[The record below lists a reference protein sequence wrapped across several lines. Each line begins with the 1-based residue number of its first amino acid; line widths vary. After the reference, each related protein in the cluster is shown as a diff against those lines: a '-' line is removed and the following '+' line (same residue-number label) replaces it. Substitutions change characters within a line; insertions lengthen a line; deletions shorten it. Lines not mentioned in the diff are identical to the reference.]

1 MKKTSADIMLSF
13 AEDCHDK
20 SKCKILPTDD
30 EFTFDEND
38 EEAFKKLYNELK
50 DNKDKFQ
57 AECNTI
63 VGRHKLCR
71 TYNKLVNLFKEDNQ
85 VEINVS
91 KEMSKEVN
99 EKVSEEKRDA
109 VKYDLV
115 KDYFAKLLQAALAYT
130 NNQAFLLDFMHKSPN
145 ESNFDL
151 SNSEEVNRIYHDA
164 KNNHEFDLSSV
175 KSIYKYLCNFVADP
189 FVINSEIK
197 LTDIS
202 SQITSVITATNE
214 KPLHEVLCMLIDQLI
229 DYVDKASANISID
242 RLQGM
247 YRELYGKDMNTE
259 TVNYLK
265 NHLDEIKRFISFIRE
280 FKNGKK
286 CSEILVLYQG
296 YYVALKN
303 MFQNLNRMISKLC
316 QTGSV
321 TFIEMYTDS
330 SKVENSKVIH
340 ESSETSDDKVMEL
353 NALVNELV
361 GCIERLKGEK
371 SETKIVKVERNK
383 VERTETNTKT
393 IEVKDIKPEG
403 FIITESEL
411 VKSLTPEQLVIYKGK
426 YSSEKATIDKR
437 LQPLNDLNSKN
448 YLIESRKKDGLLD
461 SINKDIE
468 QLCLKPIARAEP
480 LLPLIHSCECLFNNP
495 TSFPTL
501 NHTYNSND
509 FLYRVMLNAI
519 TCTDM
524 YCVNRVKE
532 LRGIRAIRISKLA
545 RSRRIFEEMFGKKN
559 DNFYLDNKQ
568 YECYLP
574 QLNINYYFAHAF
586 TQIGEKI
593 RQLITNNSRFESFGV
608 NLLWDMC
615 DYILYNML
623 GTLNDVIKPP
633 IPEGDYNKD
642 IMNDLMFSIL
652 CDGNVYRQFTAGL
665 MIIDCYPAAIRDNA
679 TNNLPIL
686 KRSSCFARPF
696 RLAK

>member
-130 NNQAFLLDFMHKSPN
+130 NNQAFLLDFIHKSPN

-151 SNSEEVNRIYHDA
+151 SNSEAVNKIYHDA

-175 KSIYKYLCNFVADP
+175 KSIYKYLCNFVADS

-197 LTDIS
+197 LSDIS

-265 NHLDEIKRFISFIRE
+265 NHLDEIKRFISFIRK

-371 SETKIVKVERNK
+371 FETKIVKVERNK
-383 VERTETNTKT
+383 VERTETDTKT
-393 IEVKDIKPEG
+393 IEVKDIKPKG
-403 FIITESEL
+403 FIITESES
-411 VKSLTPEQLVIYKGK
+411 VKSLTPEQLVIYKNK
-426 YSSEKATIDKR
+426 YSIEKAAMYKY
-437 LQPLNDLNSKN
+437 LQPLNDLNSKD
-448 YLIESRKKDGLLD
+448 YLIESRKNDGLLD

-545 RSRRIFEEMFGKKN
+545 RSRCIFEEMFGKKN

-665 MIIDCYPAAIRDNA
+665 MIIDCYPAAIYDN
-679 TNNLPIL
+679 TTSNLPIL

>member
-175 KSIYKYLCNFVADP
+175 KSIYKYLCNFVADS

-197 LTDIS
+197 LSDIS

-265 NHLDEIKRFISFIRE
+265 NHLDEIKRFISFIRK

-383 VERTETNTKT
+383 VERTETDTKT
-393 IEVKDIKPEG
+393 IEVKDIKPKG
-403 FIITESEL
+403 FIITESES
-411 VKSLTPEQLVIYKGK
+411 VKSLTPEQLVIYKNK
-426 YSSEKATIDKR
+426 YSIEKATIDKR

-501 NHTYNSND
+501 NHAYNSND

-593 RQLITNNSRFESFGV
+593 RQLITNNSRFKSFGV

>member
-1 MKKTSADIMLSF
+1 MKKTPADIMLSF

-20 SKCKILPTDD
+20 SKCKSLPDD
-30 EFTFDEND
+30 ADFNFDENAFD
-38 EEAFKKLYNELK
+38 ELHNELK

-63 VGRHKLCR
+63 IGRQKLCR
-71 TYNKLVNLFKEDNQ
+71 TYNKLVNSFKKENQ
-85 VEINVS
+85 VEINTSKEVS
-91 KEMSKEVN
+91 KEVS

-175 KSIYKYLCNFVADP
+175 KSIYKYLCNFVADS

-197 LTDIS
+197 LSDIS

-229 DYVDKASANISID
+229 DYVDKASANIFID
-242 RLQGM
+242 QLQGI
-247 YRELYGKDMNTE
+247 YRELYDKDMNTE

-265 NHLDEIKRFISFIRE
+265 NHLDEIKRFISFIRG

-371 SETKIVKVERNK
+371 SETETVKVERNK
-383 VERTETNTKT
+383 VERTETDTKT

-411 VKSLTPEQLVIYKGK
+411 VKSLTPEQLVNYKRLYSRDKAAMYK
-426 YSSEKATIDKR
+426 Y
-437 LQPLNDLNSKN
+437 LQPLNDLNSKD

-468 QLCLKPIARAEP
+468 QLCLKPIARTEP
-480 LLPLIHSCECLFNNP
+480 LLPLIHSCECLFNN
-495 TSFPTL
+495 SIQFPTL

-519 TCTDM
+519 KCTDM
-524 YCVNRVKE
+524 YYVNGVKE

-545 RSRRIFEEMFGKKN
+545 RSRCIFENMFGKKN

-568 YECYLP
+568 YESYLP
-574 QLNINYYFAHAF
+574 QLNVNYYFAHAF

-633 IPEGDYNKD
+633 IPKGDYNKD
-642 IMNDLMFSIL
+642 IMNDLMLSIL
-652 CDGNVYRQFTAGL
+652 SDGDAYRSFSFDLVA
-665 MIIDCYPAAIRDNA
+665 IYRYPAAICDNMV
-679 TNNLPIL
+679 NNIL
-686 KRSSCFARPF
+686 TICLDHASCYARPF
-696 RLAK
+696 ELRK

>member
-1 MKKTSADIMLSF
+1 MKKTPADIMLSF

-20 SKCKILPTDD
+20 SKCKYLPTDADFNLD
-30 EFTFDEND
+30 ENAFDE
-38 EEAFKKLYNELK
+38 LHNELK

-63 VGRHKLCR
+63 IGRQKLCR
-71 TYNKLVNLFKEDNQ
+71 TYNKLVNSFKKENQ

-175 KSIYKYLCNFVADP
+175 KSIYKYLCNFVADS

-197 LTDIS
+197 LSDIS

-265 NHLDEIKRFISFIRE
+265 NHLDEIKRFISFIRK

-371 SETKIVKVERNK
+371 FETKIVKVKRNK
-383 VERTETNTKT
+383 VERTETDTKT
-393 IEVKDIKPEG
+393 IEVKDIKPKG
-403 FIITESEL
+403 FIITESES
-411 VKSLTPEQLVIYKGK
+411 VKSLTPEQLVIYKNK
-426 YSSEKATIDKR
+426 YSIEKAAMYKY
-437 LQPLNDLNSKN
+437 LQPLNDLNSKD
-448 YLIESRKKDGLLD
+448 YLIESRKNDGLLD
-461 SINKDIE
+461 SIN
-468 QLCLKPIARAEP
+468 
-480 LLPLIHSCECLFNNP
+480 IH
-495 TSFPTL
+495 
-501 NHTYNSND
+501 
-509 FLYRVMLNAI
+509 
-519 TCTDM
+519 
-524 YCVNRVKE
+524 
-532 LRGIRAIRISKLA
+532 
-545 RSRRIFEEMFGKKN
+545 
-559 DNFYLDNKQ
+559 
-568 YECYLP
+568 
-574 QLNINYYFAHAF
+574 
-586 TQIGEKI
+586 
-593 RQLITNNSRFESFGV
+593 
-608 NLLWDMC
+608 
-615 DYILYNML
+615 
-623 GTLNDVIKPP
+623 
-633 IPEGDYNKD
+633 
-642 IMNDLMFSIL
+642 
-652 CDGNVYRQFTAGL
+652 
-665 MIIDCYPAAIRDNA
+665 
-679 TNNLPIL
+679 
-686 KRSSCFARPF
+686 
-696 RLAK
+696 

>member
-1 MKKTSADIMLSF
+1 MKNTSANIMLSF
-13 AEDCHDK
+13 AADCHK
-20 SKCKILPTDD
+20 KENLKKLPKDAV
-30 EFTFDEND
+30 FNFDENNENALD
-38 EEAFKKLYNELK
+38 ELYNELK

-57 AECNTI
+57 GKCDPMFC
-63 VGRHKLCR
+63 RDKLCR
-71 TYNKLVNLFKEDNQ
+71 TYNKLVDLFKEENQ

-91 KEMSKEVN
+91 EEMS
-99 EKVSEEKRDA
+99 EKVSEEMSEKLSEEKRDA

-175 KSIYKYLCNFVADP
+175 KSIYKYLCNFVADS

-202 SQITSVITATNE
+202 SQITGVITATNE

-242 RLQGM
+242 QLQGI
-247 YRELYGKDMNTE
+247 YRELYDKDMNTE

-265 NHLDEIKRFISFIRE
+265 NHLDEIKRFISFIRK

-321 TFIEMYTDS
+321 TFIEMYTDF

-361 GCIERLKGEK
+361 GCIERLK
-371 SETKIVKVERNK
+371 
-383 VERTETNTKT
+383 VERTETETKT
-393 IEVKDIKPEG
+393 IEVKDIKPKG

-411 VKSLTPEQLVIYKGK
+411 VKSLTPEQLVIYKDK
-426 YSSEKATIDKR
+426 YSSEKALIDKR
-437 LQPLNDLNSKN
+437 LQPLNDLNSKD
-448 YLIESRKKDGLLD
+448 YLIKSHKKDGLLD

-524 YCVNRVKE
+524 YYVNGVKE

-545 RSRRIFEEMFGKKN
+545 RSRCIFEKMFGKKN

-642 IMNDLMFSIL
+642 IINDLMLSIL
-652 CDGNVYRQFTAGL
+652 CDGNVYSQTAAGL
-665 MIIDCYPAAIRDNA
+665 MIIDIYPTAIRDNT
-679 TNNLPIL
+679 TNNIL
-686 KRSSCFARPF
+686 MTCIDRSSCYARPF

>member
-1 MKKTSADIMLSF
+1 MKKTPADIMLSF

-20 SKCKILPTDD
+20 SKCKSLPDD
-30 EFTFDEND
+30 ADFNFDENAFD
-38 EEAFKKLYNELK
+38 ELHNELK

-63 VGRHKLCR
+63 IGRQKLCR
-71 TYNKLVNLFKEDNQ
+71 TYNKLVNSFKKENQ

-91 KEMSKEVN
+91 KEVS

-229 DYVDKASANISID
+229 DYVDKASANIFID
-242 RLQGM
+242 QLQGI
-247 YRELYGKDMNTE
+247 YRELYDKDMNTE

-265 NHLDEIKRFISFIRE
+265 NHLDEIKRFISFIRG

-371 SETKIVKVERNK
+371 SETKTVKVERNK
-383 VERTETNTKT
+383 VERTETETKT

-411 VKSLTPEQLVIYKGK
+411 VKSLTPEQLVIYKDK
-426 YSSEKATIDKR
+426 YSSEKALIDKR
-437 LQPLNDLNSKN
+437 LQPLNDLNSKD
-448 YLIESRKKDGLLD
+448 YLIKSHKKDGLLD

-480 LLPLIHSCECLFNNP
+480 LLPLIHSCECLFNN
-495 TSFPTL
+495 SNQFPTL
-501 NHTYNSND
+501 NHTYDSND
-509 FLYRVMLNAI
+509 FLYCVMLNAI
-519 TCTDM
+519 KCTDV
-524 YCVNRVKE
+524 YYVNGVKE

-545 RSRRIFEEMFGKKN
+545 RSRCIFENMFGKKN

-568 YECYLP
+568 YESYLP

-633 IPEGDYNKD
+633 IPKGDYNKD
-642 IMNDLMFSIL
+642 IINDLMLSIL
-652 CDGNVYRQFTAGL
+652 CDGNVYFQTAAGL
-665 MIIDCYPAAIRDNA
+665 MIIDIYPTAIRDNT
-679 TNNLPIL
+679 TNNIL
-686 KRSSCFARPF
+686 MTCIDRSSCFARPF